1 MILNEIQ
8 TLDKKTKDM
17 LSISKD
23 NNKFKHKIPK
33 GQINAILKNLVKLN
47 IYKDPN
53 NSQTIRMSYVKLQ
66 IIKMLKRYNRI
77 IKIYWAIN
85 TKNTNYKQSMGVEEY
100 SACDIQKIVLKLLE
114 NDSAKKVC
122 KRTLELDIK
131 LLNNLNLIKSKIIRF
146 GKGKGSVSYY
156 VQNME
161 LMPTHKDA
169 ILEYLT
175 QMLQDNLKDKII
187 IGNFDL
193 NEPFDNE
200 PKNINSKTT
209 KFITKKIEEKNNE
222 QLHKNRMGI
231 ISHVQT
237 PDVINKAN
245 ISNVNKENSKNFLEK
260 NSAKSLSCEKP
271 KSGKQKSEKVQFKRI
286 GVKTRLI
293 DVHKISRNYM
303 QQVKELS
310 NNDSTY
316 INALLNLET
325 AINEYGKE
333 YDIEDIL
340 KHFIK
345 QFGNRYKYK
354 VWMMM
359 KRKDGVIND
368 YDLIWEGRFKDWYSH
383 KYKKNYTTTKEKYG
397 EKIRLASKNFEF
409 NASKNVKDEEEE
421 KKEKEKT
428 EKERKL
434 QLKRQQEYIE
444 RLFRQEEQER
454 KERIRRREEEK
465 AKLRMEVKEE
475 IRSYVGSIE
484 NGDSSDDI
492 AKLYPLYEESRGD
505 NIAVRP
511 PRPQI
516 NTNFEGF
523 KTTKG
528 LSLASLGIMLQ

>member
-1 MILNEIQ
+1 MV
-8 TLDKKTKDM
+8 
-17 LSISKD
+17 SIAKD
-23 NNKFKHKIPK
+23 NKNFKYQDPK
-33 GQINAILKNLVKLN
+33 GQINAILTSLVELN
-47 IYKDPN
+47 IHKNPN
-53 NSQTIRMSYVKLQ
+53 NSQTIRISYVKLQ
-66 IIKMLKRYNRI
+66 IIKMIKRYNRI
-77 IKIYWAIN
+77 IKVYWAIN
-85 TKNTNYKQSMGVEEY
+85 TKNTNYKQSMGIEEY

-114 NDSAKKVC
+114 NDSLKKVC
-122 KRTLELDIK
+122 KRTLERDVK
-131 LLNNLNLIKSKIIRF
+131 LLNDMGLIKSKIRKL
-146 GKGKGSVSYY
+146 GEQKGSIAYY

-161 LMPTHKDA
+161 LAHVHKDI
-169 ILEYLT
+169 ILEYLI
-175 QMLQDNLKDKII
+175 QLLKENLHDKKI
-187 IGNFDL
+187 IGNFDADIENTAFNYTNL
-193 NEPFDNE
+193 KRFGIL
-200 PKNINSKTT
+200 PKFKECKSLT
-209 KFITKKIEEKNNE
+209 K
-222 QLHKNRMGI
+222 M
-231 ISHVQT
+231 SHVQT

-245 ISNVNKENSKNFLEK
+245 ISNINKENSKNSLEK
-260 NSAKSLSCEKP
+260 NSVKNLSCEKP
-271 KSGKQKSEKVQFKRI
+271 KRVEQKSEKVRFKRI

-293 DVHKISRNYM
+293 DVHKISKNYM

-340 KHFIK
+340 KHFLK

-359 KRKDGVIND
+359 KRTDGIIND
-368 YDLIWEGRFKDWYSH
+368 YEIIWEGRFKDWYSH
-383 KYKKNYTTTKEKYG
+383 KYKKNYTTKKEKYG
-397 EKIRLASKNFEF
+397 ERIRLASKNFKF
-409 NASKNVKDEEEE
+409 HVSKKVKDEEEE
-421 KKEKEKT
+421 KKEKEKA

-444 RLFRQEEQER
+444 KLFRQEEQER
-454 KERIRRREEEK
+454 RERIRRREEEK

-484 NGDSSDDI
+484 NSDSSDDI
-492 AKLYPLYEESRGD
+492 ANLYPLYEEGRGD

-511 PRPQI
+511 PRSQI

-528 LSLASLGIMLQ
+528 LSLASLGIMLPYQEQDPDKDKILMHNAKGEMI